1 MPLSGRFFDHLLAA
15 NQAQLGGFK
24 HWLLHPGMLFQSPRQ
39 WWGQERPR
47 SSPHE
52 GLDLCWFADVAAHRH
67 ALDQT
72 ILVPVPFPGRIVGIS
87 RDFLGQ
93 SIFVAHDLDLVPG
106 RRLYTAF
113 GHTTPRS
120 GLAVGQ
126 TVQEADL
133 IATVS
138 AATGRKTTVPP
149 HLHLTLALI
158 PDSVPA
164 DQLTWDHLGTTPAIT
179 LLDPLAVFPTA
190 FVVL

>member
-24 HWLLHPGMLFQSPRQ
+24 HWLLHPGMLFQSRQQ
-39 WWGQERPR
+39 WWGPEKPR
-47 SSPHE
+47 TSPHE
-52 GLDLCWFADVAAHRH
+52 GLDLCWFAHVAANRRI
-67 ALDQT
+67 LDQT
-72 ILVPVPFPGRIVGIS
+72 IRLPAPFPGRIARIS

-93 SIFVAHDLDLVPG
+93 SIFIAHPLDPVSG

-120 GLAVGQ
+120 GLAVAQ
-126 TVQEADL
+126 TVQEGDI

-158 PDSVPA
+158 PDSVP
-164 DQLTWDHLGTTPAIT
+164 DDRLTWDNLGTDPAIT